1 MLAQKLSSWPVTG
14 GYLERLGLPPEE
26 IESRSRQVARGLV
39 GNRWREEEADLAAA
53 LLYAAGDPGLIDDLR
68 FGGDPVGIARA
79 ALASG
84 AALLVDV
91 TMVGSGIR
99 LQAGQRMAVAIRL
112 PGAQDM
118 ARRASITRAAAGM
131 KRGWDDFGA
140 GGLVVIGNAPTA
152 LLAVL
157 DLAANCTPPACVVA
171 TCPGF
176 HIATEAKEAL
186 LSSGIPHVVVAG
198 SRGGSGLAAA
208 AANHLLGSPRP

>member
-1 MLAQKLSSWPVTG
+1 MLAQKLSRWPVTG

-26 IESRSRQVARGLV
+26 IEARSRQVARGLV
-39 GNRWREEEADLAAA
+39 GTRWREEEADLAAA
-53 LLYAAGDPGLIDDLR
+53 LLYAAGDPGLINDLR
-68 FGGDPVGIARA
+68 FGGDPAGSARA
-79 ALASG
+79 ALANG

-99 LQAGQRMAVAIRL
+99 LPAGRRMAVAIRL
-112 PGAQDM
+112 PGADDM

-131 KRGWDDFGA
+131 KRGWDDYGA

-157 DLAANCTPPACVVA
+157 DLAAICTPPACVVA

-208 AANHLLGSPRP
+208 AANHLLGSPRL

>member
-1 MLAQKLSSWPVTG
+1 MRAQELSRWPVEG
-14 GYLERLGLPPEE
+14 GHLERLGLPPGE
-26 IESRSRQVARGLV
+26 IEARSRHVARQLV
-39 GNRWREEEADLAAA
+39 GTRWEEEDEAGLAAA
-53 LLYAAGDPGLIDDLR
+53 VLYAAGDPGLITDLR
-68 FGGDPVGIARA
+68 FGGQPVDSART
-79 ALASG
+79 ALAAG
-84 AALLVDV
+84 AAVLVDV

-99 LQAGQRMAVAIRL
+99 LSNGRRMAVAIRL

-118 ARRASITRAAAGM
+118 ARRANITRAAAGI

-157 DLAANCTPPACVVA
+157 DLAAHCTPPACVVA

-198 SRGGSGLAAA
+198 PRGGSGLAAA
-208 AANHLLGSPRP
+208 AANFLLGSG

>member
-1 MLAQKLSSWPVTG
+1 MLAQKLNGWPVAG

-39 GNRWREEEADLAAA
+39 GARFRDEEAELAAA
-53 LLYAAGDPGLIDDLR
+53 LLYAAGDPGLIVDLR
-68 FGGDPVGIARA
+68 FGGDPVGSARS

-91 TMVGSGIR
+91 AMVGSGVR
-99 LQAGQRMAVAIRL
+99 LPAGRRMAVAVGL
-112 PGAQDM
+112 PGAPDL
-118 ARRASITRAAAGM
+118 ARRAGITRAAAGM
-131 KRGWDDFGA
+131 KLGWDGFGA

-157 DLAANCTPPACVVA
+157 DLAAGCTPPACVVA

-176 HIATEAKEAL
+176 HIAAEAKEAL

-208 AANHLLGSPRP
+208 AANHLLASGQP